1 MELDLKKLSL
11 SELRKLIEQVVKTD
25 ESEVIKETKVVN
37 FEIL

>member
-25 ESEVIKETKVVN
+25 ESEVIKETKVVH